1 MEPNLSE
8 DHTIAQRDPYYSV
21 TAIGIC
27 SLLFGP
33 LAGGYMMY
41 KNFRL
46 LGNIKAANTT
56 RLSFI
61 VGTIILIAVVI
72 LAPINSVFER
82 GVSSTVALVIYVIAQ
97 QVQKPLLDAYEKSGG
112 QKTSFWKNTWVSF
125 IALLVTLALI
135 FAEVIISDIA

>member
-1 MEPNLSE
+1 MESNQSE
-8 DHTIAQRDPYYSV
+8 SLIIAHRDPYYSV
-21 TAIGIC
+21 TAIGVC

-56 RLSFI
+56 RLSFV
-61 VGTIILIAVVI
+61 VGTIILIAVVM
-72 LAPINSVFER
+72 LAPINSVYEKGLAA
-82 GVSSTVALVIYVIAQ
+82 GVAAAIYTVARQIQ
-97 QVQKPLLDAYEKSGG
+97 QPLLDAYEKSGG

-125 IALLVTLALI
+125 VALIVTLALI
-135 FAEVIISDIA
+135 FAEVIISSIA